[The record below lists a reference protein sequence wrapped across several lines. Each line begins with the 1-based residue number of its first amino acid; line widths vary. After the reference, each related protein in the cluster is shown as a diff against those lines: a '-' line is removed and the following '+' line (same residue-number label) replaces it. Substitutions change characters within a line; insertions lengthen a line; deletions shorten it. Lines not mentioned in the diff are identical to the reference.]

1 MTLKIY
7 DVSPMIYSGHYGLSK
22 NGYTA
27 NTNTFSNGLPIGGVR
42 YLMRTAVA
50 ELCQD
55 NDILF
60 VFDSKT
66 DKSELYDGYKATRTH
81 NPDIFVQQQMVED
94 IARGANIPFLKR
106 ENYEADDLI
115 AYAVSQLKSQYSII
129 SIVTTDMDLAANI
142 VDKHIYI
149 EGANSSTPTV
159 DASNYTWVIKKDTLI
174 PYNAI
179 LPFYMFYGKPSNN
192 VKPFRNKKTNT
203 ELFTDFISSFKDT
216 SVPQSLW
223 SNYKVFELW
232 LNAYYPEE
240 TEDKLEL
247 LNRAKYIYPR
257 QVEEPL
263 NINCKNCI
271 ASLYNERLAFFLKT
285 FNLDTCIEML
295 DLQKLVSAVRTKEMF
310 NYEATYKQSWQEGT
324 LGVDACGTADASLF
338 PTALNDSD
346 TTHVFATEEDF

>member
-7 DVSPMIYSGHYGLSK
+7 DVSPMIYAGHYGLSK
-22 NGYTA
+22 NGFAA
-27 NTNTFSNGLPIGGVR
+27 NANTFSNGLPIGGVR
-42 YLMRTAVA
+42 YLMRAAVA

-81 NPDIFVQQQMVED
+81 NPDIFVQQQMAED
-94 IARGANIPFLKR
+94 IAKSTNIPFLKQD
-106 ENYEADDLI
+106 NYEADDLI
-115 AYAVSQLKSQYSII
+115 AYAVSQLKSQYNII

-142 VDKHIYI
+142 VNDHIYI

-159 DASNYTWVIKKDTLI
+159 NASNYTWVIKKDTFI

-192 VKPFRNKKTNT
+192 VKPFKSKKINT
-203 ELFTDFISSFKDT
+203 ELFTDFINSFKET
-216 SVPQSLW
+216 PIPQALW
-223 SNYKVFELW
+223 SNYSVFELW

-257 QVEEPL
+257 PVKESL
-263 NINCKNCI
+263 AINCKNCI
-271 ASLYNERLAFFLKT
+271 TSLYNEQLAFFLKT
-285 FNLDTCIEML
+285 FNLEACIEML
-295 DLQKLVSAVRTKEMF
+295 GLQKLVSSVRTKEMF
-310 NYEATYKQSWQEGT
+310 NYESTYKQSWQEGT
-324 LGVDACGTADASLF
+324 LGVDKCGTADGSLF
-338 PTALNDSD
+338 PAALSED